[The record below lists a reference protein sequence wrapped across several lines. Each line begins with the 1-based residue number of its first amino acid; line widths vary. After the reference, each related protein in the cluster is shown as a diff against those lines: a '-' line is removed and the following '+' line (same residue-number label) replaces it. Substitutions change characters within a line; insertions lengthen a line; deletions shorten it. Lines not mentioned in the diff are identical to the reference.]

1 MLPGPEQA
9 LVQFFNALANLLQ
22 REITT
27 SDLFGHLLKST
38 IVLFVV
44 LNPIGTVPLFFA
56 ITQNM
61 KKEERKVVSKTA
73 IITSGIVLVVF
84 AMAGTGILRLF
95 GITIFS
101 FMIAGG
107 VLLFIVAIELLT
119 HGVWRFGGSTLPSES
134 GVVPLAF
141 PLLAGPGA
149 ITSVIISFEATG
161 VIVTILSIAIVIGI
175 TYIILLAVNPIY
187 RLLGKRGSMI
197 VTRVFAVFIAA
208 ITVQYIVEGA
218 KRLFV

>member
-1 MLPGPEQA
+1 MIAAMNELLPGPEQT
-9 LVQFFNALANLLQ
+9 LVHFFNALANQLQ

-27 SDLFGHLLKST
+27 SDLFGHLL
-38 IVLFVV
+38 
-44 LNPIGTVPLFFA
+44 NPIGTVPLFIA

-61 KKEERKVVSKTA
+61 KKEERKAVSKTA

-84 AMAGTGILRLF
+84 AIAGTGILRLF

-119 HGVWRFGGSTLPSES
+119 HGVWRFGGSTLPGES

-141 PLLAGPGA
+141 SLLAGPGA
-149 ITSVIISFEATG
+149 ITVICHCD
-161 VIVTILSIAIVIGI
+161 
-175 TYIILLAVNPIY
+175 N
-187 RLLGKRGSMI
+187 
-197 VTRVFAVFIAA
+197 
-208 ITVQYIVEGA
+208 
-218 KRLFV
+218 LF

>member
-1 MLPGPEQA
+1 LLSGPEQI
-9 LVQFFNALANLLQ
+9 LVQLFNAVANLLQ
-22 REITT
+22 REFTR
-27 SDLFGHLLKST
+27 SEELGDLLKST
-38 IVLFVV
+38 IALFVV
-44 LNPIGTVPLFFA
+44 LNPIGTVPLFIA

-61 KKEERKVVSKTA
+61 KKEERKAVSKTA
-73 IITSGIVLVVF
+73 IITSGIVLTVF
-84 AMAGTGILRLF
+84 AIAGTGILMLF

-119 HGVWRFGGSTLPSES
+119 HGVWRFGGGSVPGES

-149 ITSVIISFEATG
+149 ITSVIISYQTAGF
-161 VIVTILSIAIVIGI
+161 VVTILSIAIVIGI
-175 TYIILLAVNPIY
+175 TYIILFFVNPIY
-187 RLLGKRGSMI
+187 RLLGRRGSMI

-208 ITVQYIVEGA
+208 ITIQYIVEGA
-218 KRLFV
+218 ERLFV

>member
-1 MLPGPEQA
+1 MLSGSEQVLA
-9 LVQFFNALANLLQ
+9 QFFNAVVNLLH
-22 REITT
+22 REF
-27 SDLFGHLLKST
+27 SRSEAFVDLLKST
-38 IVLFVV
+38 IALFVV
-44 LNPIGTVPLFFA
+44 LNPIGTVPLFIG

-61 KKEERKVVSKTA
+61 KKEERKAVSKTA

-84 AMAGTGILRLF
+84 AIAGTGILRLF

-119 HGVWRFGGSTLPSES
+119 HGVWRFGGGGLPGES
-134 GVVPLAF
+134 GVVPLVF

-149 ITSVIISFEATG
+149 ITSVIISYQAYGF
-161 VIVTILSIAIVIGI
+161 VITILSIAIVIGI
-175 TYIILLAVNPIY
+175 TYIILLFVNQIY
-187 RLLGKRGSMI
+187 RLLGRRGSMI
-197 VTRVFAVFIAA
+197 VTIVFAIFIAA
-208 ITVQYIVEGA
+208 IAIQYVIEGA